1 MMGFWFT
8 EGLSFLPI
16 GLGLWTTATMVTTY
30 IMAVLRGDVVPDFPY
45 ISDTGDKIPESCV
58 FGQML
63 NISAFLSLGTM
74 YVRYK
79 QVCYLLQVWAPCTSG
94 ISRYKQV
101 CCVAGLGTM
110 YVRYKQVEAMNRSDS
125 RCLRLL
131 NKAGLC
137 VGLLTSVGLTLV
149 ANFQEGNVK
158 AVHFIGA
165 ALVFGMGVVYSCLH
179 TIISYRLYPACTTL
193 RQCRARAAITV
204 VGAVAMTIAFGT
216 AMVAN
221 YQWATH
227 DHAHDRL
234 HWQPG
239 DPGYA
244 PHVASTVSEWIMA
257 IAFLFYFF
265 TFIPDFQLTEM
276 DAVIRLRWEE
286 LSERSPLIT

>member
-16 GLGLWTTATMVTTY
+16 GLGVWTTATMVTTY

-79 QVCYLLQVWAPCTSG
+79 QV
-94 ISRYKQV
+94 
-101 CCVAGLGTM
+101 
-110 YVRYKQVEAMNRSDS
+110 EAMNQTNS
-125 RCLRLL
+125 RGVRLL
-131 NKAGLC
+131 NKVGLW

-158 AVHFIGA
+158 TVHFIGA

-179 TIISYRLYPACTTL
+179 TAVSYRLYPAYASL
-193 RQCRARAAITV
+193 RLCRARAAITA
-204 VGAVAMTIAFGT
+204 VGALAMIIAFGT
-216 AMVAN
+216 AMSAN

-227 DHAHDRL
+227 EHAHDRL

-244 PHVASTVSEWIMA
+244 PHVASTISEWIMA

-276 DAVIRLRWEE
+276 DAVIRLKWEE
-286 LSERSPLIT
+286 LSETSPLIT

>member
-79 QVCYLLQVWAPCTSG
+79 QV
-94 ISRYKQV
+94 
-101 CCVAGLGTM
+101 
-110 YVRYKQVEAMNRSDS
+110 EAMNRSDS

-131 NKAGLC
+131 NKAGLW

-179 TIISYRLYPACTTL
+179 TVVSYRLYPAYASL
-193 RQCRARAAITV
+193 RQCRARAAITA

-227 DHAHDRL
+227 EHAHDRL